1 MCVVSFVGDNW
12 RDGWV
17 LPENPYKEITK
28 VIDSSQDKK
37 AIEELQ
43 KSNKKLADEM
53 RALKKEMESLKKLLK
68 AAKIYDEETGQKDCE
83 MDDKVALI
91 QKIAELVGVDMK
103 EVFDK

>member
-1 MCVVSFVGDNW
+1 MCIVSNIGDNW
-12 RDGWV
+12 RNNWIQ
-17 LPENPYKEITK
+17 PENPYKEIPK
-28 VIDSSQDKK
+28 IFESNADRK

-68 AAKIYDEETGQKDCE
+68 AAKVYDEETGQKDCE

-91 QKIAELVGVDMK
+91 KKIADLVGVDMK